1 MSKILIITCSYD
13 KTIDYIIEKNK
24 YRANFFRFNVDLFA
38 DYGIT
43 ISNSYWEISYRN
55 NTINSNTTLSIYYRK
70 PTFPDTSDFAP
81 EYRRI
86 INSDILAICQSIYNI
101 LAIIDGLANS
111 FSGVVLTKPYLLRQ
125 AENKIFQLIYA
136 KSHSILMPKSF
147 IGNNDHWKCINDQRI
162 IKPISVGKIE
172 TSSGIAIIQT
182 NLMHE
187 NDSYDSPE
195 LTPVYIQEYIKKSF
209 EVRITVVDDDFFAVK
224 IVSDNMI
231 DWRAGN
237 NNQYEIIDIPIEI
250 KKCIKMMMKDFQLRF
265 GAIDYIVDVDGK
277 WYFLEINPNGQWQWL
292 ECILGLSIS
301 DSIMNMLLGG

>member
-1 MSKILIITCSYD
+1 MYMSKILIITCSYD

-86 INSDILAICQSIYNI
+86 INSDILAI
-101 LAIIDGLANS
+101 IDGLANS

-147 IGNNDHWKCINDQRI
+147 IGNNDYWKCINDQRI

-265 GAIDYIVDVDGK
+265 GAIDYIVDIDGK

>member
-1 MSKILIITCSYD
+1 MYMSKILIITCSYD

-24 YRANFFRFNVDLFA
+24 YGANFFRFNVDLFA

-86 INSDILAICQSIYNI
+86 INSDILAI
-101 LAIIDGLANS
+101 IDGLANS

-147 IGNNDHWKCINDQRI
+147 IGNNDYWKCINDQRI

>member
-1 MSKILIITCSYD
+1 MYMSKILIITCSYD

-86 INSDILAICQSIYNI
+86 INSDILAI
-101 LAIIDGLANS
+101 IDGLANS

-172 TSSGIAIIQT
+172 TSSEIAIIQT

-195 LTPVYIQEYIKKSF
+195 LTPVYIQEYIKKSL

-265 GAIDYIVDVDGK
+265 GAIDYIVDIDGK

>member
-86 INSDILAICQSIYNI
+86 INSDILAI
-101 LAIIDGLANS
+101 IDGLANS

-136 KSHSILMPKSF
+136 KRHSILMPKSF

>member
-1 MSKILIITCSYD
+1 MYMSKILIITCSYD

-24 YRANFFRFNVDLFA
+24 YTANFFRFNVDLFA

-86 INSDILAICQSIYNI
+86 INSDI

>member
-1 MSKILIITCSYD
+1 MYISKILIITCSYD

-86 INSDILAICQSIYNI
+86 INSDILAI
-101 LAIIDGLANS
+101 IDGLANS

-147 IGNNDHWKCINDQRI
+147 IGNNDYWKCINDQRI

>member
-1 MSKILIITCSYD
+1 MYMSKILIITCSYD

-43 ISNSYWEISYRN
+43 ISNTYWEISYRN

-86 INSDILAICQSIYNI
+86 INSDI

-301 DSIMNMLLGG
+301 DSIMKILLGE

>member
-1 MSKILIITCSYD
+1 MYMSKILIITCSYD

-70 PTFPDTSDFAP
+70 LTFPDTSDFAP

-86 INSDILAICQSIYNI
+86 INSDI

-147 IGNNDHWKCINDQRI
+147 IGNNDYWKCINDQRI

>member
-1 MSKILIITCSYD
+1 MYMSKILIITCSYD

-55 NTINSNTTLSIYYRK
+55 NTINSNTSLSIYYRK

-86 INSDILAICQSIYNI
+86 INSDI

-147 IGNNDHWKCINDQRI
+147 IGNNDYWKCINDQRI

>member
-1 MSKILIITCSYD
+1 MYMSKILIITCSYD

-86 INSDILAICQSIYNI
+86 INSDILAI
-101 LAIIDGLANS
+101 IDGLANS

-147 IGNNDHWKCINDQRI
+147 IGNNDHWKCINNQRI

>member
-1 MSKILIITCSYD
+1 MYMSKILIITCSYD

-86 INSDILAICQSIYNI
+86 INSDILAI
-101 LAIIDGLANS
+101 IDGLANS

-147 IGNNDHWKCINDQRI
+147 IGNNDYWKYINDQRI

>member
-1 MSKILIITCSYD
+1 MYMSKILIITCSYD

-70 PTFPDTSDFAP
+70 HTFPDTSDFAP

-86 INSDILAICQSIYNI
+86 INSDI

>member
-13 KTIDYIIEKNK
+13 KTIDYIIKKNK

-86 INSDILAICQSIYNI
+86 INSDI

>member
-1 MSKILIITCSYD
+1 MYMSKILIITCSYD

-38 DYGIT
+38 NYGIT

-86 INSDILAICQSIYNI
+86 INSDI

-265 GAIDYIVDVDGK
+265 GAIDYIVDIDGK
-277 WYFLEINPNGQWQWL
+277 WYFLEINPNGQCQWL

>member
-1 MSKILIITCSYD
+1 MYMSKILIITCSYD

-24 YRANFFRFNVDLFA
+24 YRAIFFRFNVDLFA

-86 INSDILAICQSIYNI
+86 INSDILAI
-101 LAIIDGLANS
+101 IDGLANS

-147 IGNNDHWKCINDQRI
+147 IGNNDYWKCINDQRI

-277 WYFLEINPNGQWQWL
+277 WYFLEINPNGQRQWL

>member
-1 MSKILIITCSYD
+1 MSKILIVTCSYD

-86 INSDILAICQSIYNI
+86 INSDI

>member
-86 INSDILAICQSIYNI
+86 INSDI

-265 GAIDYIVDVDGK
+265 GAIDYIVDIDGK

>member
-1 MSKILIITCSYD
+1 MYMSKILIITCSYD

-86 INSDILAICQSIYNI
+86 INSDILAI
-101 LAIIDGLANS
+101 IDGLANS

-147 IGNNDHWKCINDQRI
+147 IGNNDYWKCINDQRI

-301 DSIMNMLLGG
+301 DSIMNMLFGG

>member
-1 MSKILIITCSYD
+1 MYMSKILIITCSYD

-38 DYGIT
+38 NYGIT

-86 INSDILAICQSIYNI
+86 INSDI

-265 GAIDYIVDVDGK
+265 GAIDYIVDIDGK

>member
-1 MSKILIITCSYD
+1 MYMSKILIITCSYD

-86 INSDILAICQSIYNI
+86 INSDI

-209 EVRITVVDDDFFAVK
+209 EVRIIVVDDDFFAVK

>member
-1 MSKILIITCSYD
+1 MYMSKILIITCSYD

-86 INSDILAICQSIYNI
+86 INSDILAI
-101 LAIIDGLANS
+101 IDGLANS

-147 IGNNDHWKCINDQRI
+147 IGNNDYWKCINDQRI

-301 DSIMNMLLGG
+301 NSIMNMLLGG

>member
-1 MSKILIITCSYD
+1 MYMSKILIITCSYD

-86 INSDILAICQSIYNI
+86 INSDILAI
-101 LAIIDGLANS
+101 IDGLANS

-147 IGNNDHWKCINDQRI
+147 IGNDYWKCINDQRI

>member
-86 INSDILAICQSIYNI
+86 INSDI

-195 LTPVYIQEYIKKSF
+195 LTPVYIQEYMKKSF

>member
-24 YRANFFRFNVDLFA
+24 HRANFFRFNVDLFA

-86 INSDILAICQSIYNI
+86 INSDI

>member
-1 MSKILIITCSYD
+1 MYMSKILIITCSYD

-43 ISNSYWEISYRN
+43 IFNSYWEISYRN

-86 INSDILAICQSIYNI
+86 INSDI

-147 IGNNDHWKCINDQRI
+147 IGNNDYWKCINDQRI

>member
-1 MSKILIITCSYD
+1 MYMSKILIITCSYD

-86 INSDILAICQSIYNI
+86 INSDILAI
-101 LAIIDGLANS
+101 IDGLANS

-147 IGNNDHWKCINDQRI
+147 IGNNNYWKCINDQRI

>member
-1 MSKILIITCSYD
+1 MYMSKILIITCSYD

-86 INSDILAICQSIYNI
+86 INSDILAI
-101 LAIIDGLANS
+101 IDGLANS
-111 FSGVVLTKPYLLRQ
+111 FSGVVLTKSYLLRQ

>member
-86 INSDILAICQSIYNI
+86 INSDI

>member
-1 MSKILIITCSYD
+1 MYMSKILIITCSYD

-86 INSDILAICQSIYNI
+86 INSDILAI
-101 LAIIDGLANS
+101 IDGLANS

-147 IGNNDHWKCINDQRI
+147 IGNNDYWKCINDQRI

-195 LTPVYIQEYIKKSF
+195 LTPVYIQKYIKKSF

>member
-1 MSKILIITCSYD
+1 MYMSKILIITCSYD

-24 YRANFFRFNVDLFA
+24 YRSNFFRFNVDLFA

-86 INSDILAICQSIYNI
+86 INSDI

>member
-1 MSKILIITCSYD
+1 MYMSKILIITCSYD

-86 INSDILAICQSIYNI
+86 INSDILAI
-101 LAIIDGLANS
+101 IDGLANS

-147 IGNNDHWKCINDQRI
+147 IGNNDYWKCINDQRI

-237 NNQYEIIDIPIEI
+237 NNQCEIIDIPIEI

>member
-1 MSKILIITCSYD
+1 MYMSKILIITCSYD

-86 INSDILAICQSIYNI
+86 INSDILAI
-101 LAIIDGLANS
+101 IDGLANS

-147 IGNNDHWKCINDQRI
+147 IGNNDYWKCINDQRI

-195 LTPVYIQEYIKKSF
+195 LTPVHIQEYIKKSF

>member
-24 YRANFFRFNVDLFA
+24 YRANFFRFNVDLFS

-86 INSDILAICQSIYNI
+86 INSDI

>member
-1 MSKILIITCSYD
+1 MYMSKILIITCSYD

-24 YRANFFRFNVDLFA
+24 YRAIFFRFNVDLFA

-86 INSDILAICQSIYNI
+86 INSDILAI
-101 LAIIDGLANS
+101 IDGLANS

-147 IGNNDHWKCINDQRI
+147 IGNNDYWKCINDQRI

>member
-24 YRANFFRFNVDLFA
+24 YRAIFFRFNVDLFA

-86 INSDILAICQSIYNI
+86 INSDI

>member
-1 MSKILIITCSYD
+1 M
-13 KTIDYIIEKNK
+13 
-24 YRANFFRFNVDLFA
+24 FA

-86 INSDILAICQSIYNI
+86 INSDILAI
-101 LAIIDGLANS
+101 IDGLANS

-147 IGNNDHWKCINDQRI
+147 IGNNDYWKCINDQRI

>member
-1 MSKILIITCSYD
+1 MYMSKILIITCSYD

-43 ISNSYWEISYRN
+43 IFNSYWEISYRN

-86 INSDILAICQSIYNI
+86 INSDI